1 MKLRLALIAIFLL
14 ELLALGWWMVKYL
27 YLTVVAPYK
36 AWRLAVSAD
45 QLANSAFNGNE
56 DETISSRAGRH
67 NQNNTDRECWAVWLC
82 WLLDKIDPKHCEKNI
97 GV

>member
-27 YLTVVAPYK
+27 YLIVVAPHK

-67 NQNNTDRECWAVWLC
+67 SQNNTDRECWAVWLC